1 MNKAIGTKRKQMDMI
16 NGPLLKKL
24 LLFALPLAFSGILQ
38 QLFNSAD
45 VAVIGWFEDSNAQA
59 AVNSN
64 GPLINLLINLF
75 TGLSVGVTVVISE
88 HIGRDEKEDI
98 HSMVFTASILAIAS
112 GLLLLAVGIAIARP
126 VLKAMDVPEQVLPLA
141 AKYLQVYFLGMPF
154 LMIYNFGSAILR
166 SVGDTRRPL
175 YALIVAGVLNI
186 GLNLL
191 FVAVFKMSVVGVA
204 IATVV
209 ADGVSALCVVCFIM
223 KNEILRIRFK
233 KSKIRAK
240 YLKRIFSIGLPAGLQ
255 GIVFSL
261 SNVCIQTAI
270 NGFGDKAMAGSG
282 DALYF
287 EYYVYYFVSAFAQ
300 AAVTFISQNFAAGNY
315 ARCRKIF
322 RLNMLASL
330 AITTVLSLTFAL
342 GGKLFIR
349 IYTSDGEVIK
359 FALIRMICVLSGEM
373 LPCTYEIAGGA
384 LRGIGHSLLP
394 ALITVVGSCVLRIVW
409 VYSIFKLYPD
419 NFYVLMIIYPISWV
433 ATGAAMLLSYFVIS
447 KREFKEKNQPQ
458 PTEKLDEEKQVI
470 ADCGA
475 SFENKEIIDG
485 AEHTFKA

>member
-1 MNKAIGTKRKQMDMI
+1 MNKVIETKSKQMDMLH
-16 NGPLLKKL
+16 GPILKKI
-24 LLFALPLAFSGILQ
+24 LLFSLPLALGGILQ

-64 GPLINLLINLF
+64 GSLINLLINLF

-88 HIGRDEKEDI
+88 HIGRNEKEDI
-98 HSMVFTASILAIAS
+98 HSMVLTSAVIALAS
-112 GLLLLAVGIAIARP
+112 GVLLLVVGIAIAP
-126 VLKAMDVPEQVLPLA
+126 AVLKAMDVPTQVLPLA
-141 AKYLQVYFLGMPF
+141 VKYLQVYFIGMPF

-175 YALIVAGVLNI
+175 YSLIVAGIINI

-191 FVAVFKMSVVGVA
+191 FVAVFKLSVVGVA

-209 ADGVSALCVVCFIM
+209 ADAVSAACVIVFIM
-223 KNEILRIRFK
+223 KNETLRIRFK
-233 KSKIRAK
+233 KSRIKAK
-240 YLKRIFSIGLPAGLQ
+240 YLKRIFAIGLPAGLQ

-300 AAVTFISQNFAAGNY
+300 AAVTFVSQNFAAGNY

-322 RLNMLASL
+322 RVNMLAAL
-330 AITTVLSLTFAL
+330 VITTVLSLTFSL

-349 IYTSDGEVIK
+349 IYTSDEEAIK
-359 FALIRMICVLSGEM
+359 FALIRMTCVLSGEM
-373 LPCTYEIAGGA
+373 LPCTYEIAGGS

-409 VYSIFKLYPD
+409 VYTIFKMYSQ
-419 NFYVLMIIYPISWV
+419 NFYVLMIIYPITWV
-433 ATGAAMLLSYFVIS
+433 ATGAAMLISYYVIS
-447 KREFKEKNQPQ
+447 RKEFKVKIGQPPDKPDDDVIAERDAEQ
-458 PTEKLDEEKQVI
+458 EERVVLDE
-470 ADCGA
+470 A
-475 SFENKEIIDG
+475 
-485 AEHTFKA
+485 

>member
-1 MNKAIGTKRKQMDMI
+1 MNKAIETKRKQMDMLQ
-16 NGPLLKKL
+16 GPLLKKI
-24 LLFALPLAFSGILQ
+24 LLFALPLALGGILQ

-64 GPLINLLINLF
+64 GALINLLINLF

-88 HIGRDEKEDI
+88 HIGRDEKKDI
-98 HSMVFTASILAIAS
+98 HSMVFTAAVIALIS
-112 GLLLLAVGIAIARP
+112 GVLLLAVGIAIASP
-126 VLKAMDVPEQVLPLA
+126 VLRAMDVPSQVLPLA
-141 AKYLQVYFLGMPF
+141 VKYLQVYFIGMPF

-175 YALIVAGVLNI
+175 YSLIIAGVINI

-209 ADGVSALCVVCFIM
+209 ADAVSACCVIVFIM
-223 KNEILRIRFK
+223 QNETLRIRFK
-233 KSKIRAK
+233 KSKVKAK
-240 YLKRIFSIGLPAGLQ
+240 YLKRIFVIGLPAGLQ

-322 RLNMLASL
+322 KVNMLAAL

-349 IYTSDGEVIK
+349 IYTSDEEAIK
-359 FALIRMICVLSGEM
+359 FALIRMTCVLSGEM

-409 VYSIFKLYPD
+409 VYTIFRIYPQ
-419 NFYVLMIIYPISWV
+419 NFYVLMIIYPITWV
-433 ATGAAMLLSYFVIS
+433 ATGAAMLVSYYAIS
-447 KREFKEKNQPQ
+447 RKEFKVKTHPPDAPNQEEQ
-458 PTEKLDEEKQVI
+458 DAIEDTENI
-470 ADCGA
+470 
-475 SFENKEIIDG
+475 KEIIPLS
-485 AEHTFKA
+485 

>member
-1 MNKAIGTKRKQMDMI
+1 MNKAIEKRQRQMDMLQ
-16 NGPLLKKL
+16 GPLLKKV
-24 LLFALPLAFSGILQ
+24 LLFALPLALSGILQ

-64 GPLINLLINLF
+64 GSLINLFINLF

-88 HIGRDEKEDI
+88 HIGRDQKQDV
-98 HSMVFTASILAIAS
+98 HSMVFTAMVIALASGIFLLILGVAIAK
-112 GLLLLAVGIAIARP
+112 P

-141 AKYLQVYFLGMPF
+141 VKYLQVYLLGMPF

-175 YALIVAGVLNI
+175 YALSVAGVLNI
-186 GLNLL
+186 GLNML

-209 ADGVSALCVVCFIM
+209 ADAVSAGCVLFFIM
-223 KNEILRIRFK
+223 KNDMLKIRFK
-233 KSKIRAK
+233 QSKIKRE
-240 YLKRIFSIGLPAGLQ
+240 YLKRTFVIGLPAGLQ

-315 ARCRKIF
+315 ARCKKIF
-322 RLNMLASL
+322 RESMLASL
-330 AITTVLSLTFAL
+330 AITTVLSLTFSL

-349 IYTSDGEVIK
+349 IYTQDEEVIK

-384 LRGIGHSLLP
+384 LRGLGHSLLP

-409 VYSIFKLYPD
+409 VYTIFRLYTD
-419 NFYVLMIIYPISWV
+419 NFYMLMIIYPISWV
-433 ATGAAMLLSYFVIS
+433 ATGSAVLLAYFVIS
-447 KREFKEKNQPQ
+447 KREYKVKEKSGGLNEDA
-458 PTEKLDEEKQVI
+458 TLVKNENEVD
-470 ADCGA
+470 A
-475 SFENKEIIDG
+475 SV
-485 AEHTFKA
+485 